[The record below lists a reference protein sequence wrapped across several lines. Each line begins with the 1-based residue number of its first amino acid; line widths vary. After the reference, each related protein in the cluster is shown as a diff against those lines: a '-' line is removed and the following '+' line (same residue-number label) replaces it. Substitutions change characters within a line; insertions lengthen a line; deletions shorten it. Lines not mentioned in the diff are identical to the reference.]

1 MVNLN
6 PFSTPKA
13 NQDPNAL
20 NPVDVVDFYLK
31 LDKDQG
37 PDQEIVKSIRM
48 YPVWHFRRLTL
59 EDLGRLDW
67 HFNNDKNNIS
77 WFLTES
83 GSKRS
88 SLDVA
93 KYYLSER
100 FDCMRSTWDG
110 SKIINQWVDIV
121 VAEGKLPPIIIVEG
135 DRYPSDSNSPIIDG
149 FYRTMAYLVSS
160 LINPQDSGVIIEAYV
175 GKKSL
180 VLDRLS
186 DKLASVI
193 R

>member
-1 MVNLN
+1 MVN
-6 PFSTPKA
+6 
-13 NQDPNAL
+13 DPNAL

-37 PDQEIVKSIRM
+37 PDQDTVTSIRQ
-48 YPVWHFRRLTL
+48 YPIWHFKRLSL
-59 EDLGRLDW
+59 EELGHLDW

-83 GSKRS
+83 GRKRS

-93 KYYLSER
+93 KYYLSEK
-100 FDCMRSTWDG
+100 FDCLRSTWDG
-110 SKIINQWVDIV
+110 TKIINDWVDII
-121 VAEGKLPPIIIVEG
+121 VAQGKLPPIIIVEG
-135 DRYPSDSNSPIIDG
+135 DRYPNASNSPIIDG
-149 FYRTMAYLVSS
+149 FYRTMAYLVYS

-175 GKKSL
+175 GQKSPI
-180 VLDRLS
+180 LDRLS